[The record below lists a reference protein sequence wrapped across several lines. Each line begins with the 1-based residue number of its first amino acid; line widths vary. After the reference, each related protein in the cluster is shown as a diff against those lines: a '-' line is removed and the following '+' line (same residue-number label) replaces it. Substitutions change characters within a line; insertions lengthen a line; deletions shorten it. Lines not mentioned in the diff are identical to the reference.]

1 MRDENIHGMITAL
14 EERIANDPDYIEGY
28 YRLGSL
34 YEHVEGN
41 DAKAK
46 RYYLLDLV
54 RTLGYPDDGT
64 AVRELFKVLAG
75 DCNNCM
81 ARINLGQIYAYRN
94 RFDEAERELILGTRW
109 LPYESKHYCL
119 HTIPESTAFGEMKQI
134 ERDRE
139 DALEKIC
146 ALFQVNDVLEDR
158 IDYFFYESRVHKGL
172 ITGDQ
177 MPAHTFVEKADVHAV
192 YGPHHKLNTPHEDV
206 HIVLGRMGRPPK
218 LIEEGAAEYAH
229 HGGAAHAMCR
239 KALASVGFPAIPG
252 LMEDEEFAKSDLDVV
267 YPLAASFAGF
277 LITQY
282 GVGSFK
288 RLYGAWE
295 QKIQQPE
302 REIYGK
308 GWDDLETEWRAFIA
322 SLGDDR
328 NDSKV

>member
-1 MRDENIHGMITAL
+1 MITAI
-14 EERIANDPDYIEGY
+14 EERIANNPDYIEGY

-34 YEHVEGN
+34 YEHVDGN

-46 RYYLLDLV
+46 WYYLLNLV
-54 RTLGYPDDGT
+54 RSLGYPDDGT
-64 AVRELFKVLAG
+64 AVRELLNVLAG

-94 RFDEAERELILGTRW
+94 RFDEAEKELKLGTRW
-109 LPYESKHYCL
+109 LPYESKHFRF
-119 HTIPESTAFGEMKQI
+119 HTIPESTAFRDMKEI
-134 ERDRE
+134 ERARE
-139 DALEKIC
+139 DALDAIC
-146 ALFQVNDVLEDR
+146 DLFQVNDALEDR

-177 MPAHTFVEKADVHAV
+177 MPAHTFVEKAEVHAV
-192 YGPHHKLNTPHEDV
+192 YGPHRKLNTPHEDV
-206 HIVLGRMGRPPK
+206 HVVLGRMGRPPK

-229 HGGAAHAMCR
+229 HGAAAHVMCR
-239 KALASVGFPAIPG
+239 RALSAIELPAVSMLIDNEG
-252 LMEDEEFAKSDLDVV
+252 FAKSDLHVV

-277 LITQY
+277 LISRY

-295 QKIQQPE
+295 QDIQQPE

-308 GWDDLETEWRAFIA
+308 EWVDLENEWRAFIA
-322 SLGDDR
+322 SLGDTT
-328 NDSKV
+328 NDGKV